1 MTKVCTGEKPG
12 EAFLLHRDPFSDC
25 LTVCVLQFD
34 KIFEPYT
41 KYCLEQDICREYIK
55 TKTMENELF
64 RTFVTVSKTVSLLL
78 TYM

>member
-1 MTKVCTGEKPG
+1 VCY
-12 EAFLLHRDPFSDC
+12 
-25 LTVCVLQFD
+25 LQFD

-64 RTFVTVSKTVSLLL
+64 RTFVTVSIRSHDRMTSLNFAIYIVAAELAFYLL
-78 TYM
+78 PV